1 MQKNKRRGGGEEEGK
16 QNNKVHRDEL
26 VKSYTLQ
33 QRKIWEIQRR
43 SLTSSIPPKPDAPDD
58 KRSIQKQKIER
69 QEQERQQR
77 IRQRYEDE
85 QRDYQIG
92 SDRKLRITRQVRV
105 RSKL

>member
-1 MQKNKRRGGGEEEGK
+1 MQKQKRRGGGEDEAK

-43 SLTSSIPPKPDAPDD
+43 SLTSSIPPKPDGPDD
-58 KRSIQKQKIER
+58 KRSMQRQKIER

-77 IRQRYEDE
+77 IRQRYEDD

-92 SDRKLRITRQVRV
+92 SDRKLRITRQVRFQAE
-105 RSKL
+105 